1 MTANT
6 IAEILTTSEV
16 HKNRIF
22 SGFFEISQ
30 FPLEMY
36 PLERKSRIEFDGESF
51 WFCQIK
57 IENVYLVFKKSFW
70 NVANQ
75 TSMFRLLKL

>member
-51 WFCQIK
+51 
-57 IENVYLVFKKSFW
+57 
-70 NVANQ
+70 
-75 TSMFRLLKL
+75 